1 MTTIL
6 SYYQYMAGVIA
17 SDTASVT
24 DDGNGPTTALDYPR
38 LLHISSAHF
47 LLPALYYACNNT
59 HRQAQWP
66 AELWEVARQIALINH
81 NRNQSLIAQ
90 AQQIA
95 QCFNKAGI
103 NYVFLKGMALLLGGY
118 YKHEG
123 ERMVGDIDVL
133 VAPHQ
138 VAQSHALLQTH
149 LNYRVLEQ
157 DHKLS
162 HHHHHLPRL
171 IQPEALAAVEIHK
184 AVAKKPS
191 HSALQTQH
199 LLREKQQ
206 IGTVYIPC
214 ATALIWHNAQH
225 FFTNNS
231 GYIGKLVPNF
241 RSYQDVM
248 AVLQQHPTL
257 YKLFET
263 HRDLQVFATHHS
275 IYSTYFKSYRPH
287 IAQLLNLRMRYRWF
301 SIMWQE
307 GFMLLTRLN
316 LLLTSQ
322 AYRRKLW
329 KMVRAVG
336 S

>member
-1 MTTIL
+1 
-6 SYYQYMAGVIA
+6 MACVIA
-17 SDTASVT
+17 SDTTGAI
-24 DDGNGPTTALDYPR
+24 DDCNGHSTALDYSR

-47 LLPALYYACNNT
+47 MLPALYFACNNT

-95 QCFNKAGI
+95 ACFNKAGI
-103 NYVFLKGMALLLGGY
+103 SYVFLKGTALLLGGY

-138 VAQSHALLQTH
+138 VAQSYALLQSH
-149 LNYRVLEQ
+149 LNYSVSEHDKHLSEQ
-157 DHKLS
+157 
-162 HHHHHLPRL
+162 HHHLPRL

-184 AVAKKPS
+184 TVAKKPL
-191 HSALQTQH
+191 HSTLQTRR

-206 IGTVYIPC
+206 IDTVYIPGP
-214 ATALIWHNAQH
+214 TALIWHNAQH

-241 RSYQDVM
+241 RSYQDLM
-248 AVLQQHPTL
+248 AVLRHHPAL
-257 YKLFET
+257 YKLFEVYP
-263 HRDLQVFATHHS
+263 HLQVFATHHS
-275 IYSTYFKSYRPH
+275 VYSSYFKSYRPH
-287 IAQLLNLRMRYRWF
+287 IAYLLQLRMRYRWF

-307 GFMLLTRLN
+307 GFMLLTRIR
-316 LLLTSQ
+316 LLFISQ
-322 AYRRKLW
+322 TYRTKLW
-329 KMVRAVG
+329 KMVRGRKDDVRY
-336 S
+336 